1 MTGYKKGGILA
12 LMCFITILLINSCNE
27 DKKIDRTEVNNAIV
41 KYESEYWIK
50 HSVAHD
56 LVNRMISDNT
66 QVLWSTN
73 NHTAA
78 PVPLGAV
85 GPKKYTDKLQ
95 GILHND
101 SLGRVIK
108 EAVQEKI
115 NVILVIG
122 DGMGNMHMALPIYK
136 RYGEHNK
143 EMTYFEK
150 IMSKGACGYLYTCTA
165 RGLVTGSAASGSAIA
180 CGQKT
185 QMNMISVDTLGNP
198 MVSSLKLAK
207 ENGYQT
213 ALVSDAGITDATPA
227 AFYAHSY
234 NRDLESM
241 IASQLSISED
251 VDFVFGGGG
260 SQFIP
265 AHSKLSDFYKG
276 KNYPDFSS
284 ARKDSANLFKKFT
297 DRGYNLCFTTDE
309 MNNINGGKA
318 IGLFMGGGLTAKIE
332 RNEENKSVPTVKE
345 MADKALELID
355 NSDNPYFTMIECA
368 RIDWESHDNDV
379 VSVYKAVEEM
389 NDVLAE
395 AYQHY
400 LKSPENTLLVFTAD
414 HETGGL
420 EIAYKKVSS
429 DKMEKKKLL
438 DNNIWENNTIP
449 LFFRNFSK
457 HMENQDKTMSTIFS
471 QSKTV
476 QELKKNLLD
485 HANIQ
490 LTEDQAEL
498 LFFAK
503 EGYQKFKNK

>member
-1 MTGYKKGGILA
+1 MVVLRKGGTLA
-12 LMCFITILLINSCNE
+12 LFTFIFTLLIYSCNSNNKVDE
-27 DKKIDRTEVNNAIV
+27 TDVNNAIV

-56 LVNRMISDNT
+56 LVNRMISDHT

-95 GILHND
+95 GILQND
-101 SLGRVIK
+101 SLGRVLK

-122 DGMGNMHMALPIYK
+122 DGMGNMHMALPVYK
-136 RYGEHNK
+136 RYGEHNNEK
-143 EMTYFEK
+143 TYFER
-150 IMSKGACGYLYTCTA
+150 IMSNGACGYLYTCTA
-165 RGLVTGSAASGSAIA
+165 RGLVTGSAASGTAIA

-185 QMNMISVDTLGNP
+185 LMNMISVDTLGNP
-198 MVSSLKLAK
+198 LESSLKLAK
-207 ENGYQT
+207 ENGYMT

-227 AFYAHSY
+227 VFYAHSY

-241 IASQLSISED
+241 IAAQLAQSDD
-251 VDFVFGGGG
+251 VDVVFGGGG

-265 AHSKLSDFYKG
+265 AQTKFSDFYKG
-276 KNYPDFSS
+276 KDYPDFTSS
-284 ARKDSANLFKKFT
+284 RRDSANLFKELSEK
-297 DRGYNLCFTTDE
+297 GYQLCFTTDE
-309 MNNINGGKA
+309 MKNLKGGKA
-318 IGLFMGGGLTAKIE
+318 VGLFMGGGLTPTIE
-332 RNEENKSVPTVKE
+332 RNKENKSVPTVRE

-355 NSDNPYFTMIECA
+355 NSDNPYFTMIECG
-368 RIDWESHDNDV
+368 RIDWEAHDNDV

-389 NDVLAE
+389 NDVLAD
-395 AYQHY
+395 AYKHY

-420 EIAYKKVSS
+420 EIAYKKVPE
-429 DKMEKKKLL
+429 DKIEKKQLV
-438 DNNIWENNTIP
+438 DNNIWTNNTIP
-449 LFFRNFSK
+449 LFFSNFSK
-457 HMENQDKTMSTIFS
+457 QMEGQDKTMSTIFS
-471 QSKTV
+471 HSKTV
-476 QELKKNLLD
+476 QELKDNLLQ
-485 HANIQ
+485 HANIV
-490 LTEDQAEL
+490 LTDSQAEL

-503 EGYQKFKNK
+503 EGYQKYKNK